1 MGVDYGKTLN
11 LPETDFPMRGNL
23 PQREPETLSRW
34 HEEQYY
40 EKLRELRK
48 GKEKF
53 ILHDGPP
60 YANGNIHLG
69 TALNKILKDI
79 VIKYKSM
86 QGFDSPYIPGW
97 DTHGLPIEQ
106 QAIKNLGINRHAIS
120 KVEFR
125 EQCKEYA
132 LKFMGIQRE
141 EFKRL
146 GVLGDWDNPY
156 LTLRPEYEAAQI
168 EVFGAMAKKGYIYKG
183 LKPVYWCA
191 DCETALAE
199 AEVEYDD
206 HVSPAIYVRFPVK
219 KGNGV
224 LQEGK
229 DVVVIWTTTPW
240 TLPANMAIC
249 LNDTFDYALVEIDGV
264 NHLMAEA
271 LVKNVMEDSNITDYK
286 VVKTIKAKELEGV
299 VCQHPFLDRESPI
312 IFGDHVTLEAG
323 TGCVHTAPGHGME
336 DYVVGQ
342 KYKIGI
348 VSPVNDRGVLTEE
361 AGIFAGHFHAKA
373 NPIIVEWLAENGYL
387 LSKADYAHSYPHC
400 WRCKKPVIY
409 RATEQWFASVE
420 GFRQEA
426 LEAIKSV
433 KWIPSWGEERISN
446 MVSGR
451 TDWCISRQRSW
462 GVPIPI
468 FYCAD
473 CGETI
478 IDEATIA
485 NVAAIFRKEG
495 SNAWFA
501 KEAAELL
508 PTGFKCHK
516 CGSTSFTK
524 ETDIMDVWFDSGSSH
539 AAVCEQR
546 PELGWPVDLYLEGSD
561 QHRGWFQSS
570 LLTSVATRGT
580 APYKSVLTH
589 GYVVDGEGR
598 KMSKSIGN
606 TILPQ
611 EVIKVNG
618 ADILRLWVASSDFK
632 SDIRVSPQILQ
643 QMAEVYRK
651 IRNTARY
658 LLANLNDFDPKKDL
672 VSFDDMTEI
681 DQWAMLK
688 LSKLV
693 KTVTKAFEDYEFHIF
708 YHSVHNFC
716 AVEMSAFY
724 LDVSKERLYV
734 LNPNDPARKSAQTA
748 TYHVL
753 STLVRLIAP
762 VLAFTAEEIWN
773 YMPGAKDE
781 FESVHFA
788 LWPEQNVAGNAA
800 LEEKWDKLLL
810 IRGEVSK
817 ALELARKEKAI
828 GKSLDAKVTV
838 YGTQEDITA
847 LKAID
852 ALREVFIVSAVEL
865 ADIKDAPQDAFKGED
880 CEIEV
885 VVGKADGEKCE
896 RCWVYSEE
904 LGKDADHPTL
914 CPRCA
919 SIVRELI

>member
-1 MGVDYGKTLN
+1 MGIDYGKTLN
-11 LPETDFPMRGNL
+11 LPETDFPMRANL
-23 PQREPETLSRW
+23 AQREPETLNRW
-34 HEEQYY
+34 HEEKYY
-40 EKLRELRK
+40 EKLREIRK
-48 GKEKF
+48 GSQKF

-69 TALNKILKDI
+69 TSLNKILKDI

-86 QGFDSPYIPGW
+86 QGFDCPYVPGW

-106 QAIKNLGINRHAIS
+106 QAIKNLGINRHEVS
-120 KVEFR
+120 KVDFR
-125 EQCKEYA
+125 ELCKKYA
-132 LKFMGIQRE
+132 LKYVDIQRE

-146 GVLGDWDNPY
+146 GVLADWDNPY
-156 LTLRPEYEAAQI
+156 LTLQPEYEAAQI

-199 AEVEYDD
+199 AEVEYAD
-206 HVSPAIYVRFPVK
+206 HVSSAIYVKFPVK
-219 KGNGV
+219 QGNSI
-224 LQEGK
+224 LREDK
-229 DVVVIWTTTPW
+229 DFVVIWTTTHW

-249 LNDTFDYALVEIDGV
+249 LNDRFEYALVEFNGA
-264 NHLMAEA
+264 NHLMATELVSSVMQEA
-271 LVKNVMEDSNITDYK
+271 GISDYK
-286 VVKTIKAKELEGV
+286 VVRTLQAKELEGII
-299 VCQHPFLDRESPI
+299 CKHPFIDRESPI

-323 TGCVHTAPGHGME
+323 TGCVHTAPGHGMD
-336 DYVVGQ
+336 DYIVGL
-342 KYKIGI
+342 KYKLGI
-348 VSPVNDRGVLTEE
+348 VSPINDRGVLTEE
-361 AGIFAGHFHAKA
+361 AGMFAGHFHTKA
-373 NPIIVEWLAENGYL
+373 NPVIIAWLEENGYL
-387 LSKADYAHSYPHC
+387 LSKAEITHSYPHC

-420 GFRQEA
+420 SFRQEA
-426 LEAIKSV
+426 LEAIKTV
-433 KWIPSWGEERISN
+433 KWIPAWGEERISN
-446 MVSGR
+446 MVSSR
-451 TDWCISRQRSW
+451 ADWCISRQRTW

-478 IDEATIA
+478 IDEVTIKHIA
-485 NVAAIFRKEG
+485 NIFRQEG

-501 KEAAELL
+501 KEAAQLL
-508 PTGFKCHK
+508 PAGYKCHK

-546 PELGWPVDLYLEGSD
+546 PELAWPADLYLEGSD

-570 LLTSVATRGT
+570 LLTAVATKGK
-580 APYKSVLTH
+580 APYKNVLTC
-589 GYVVDGEGR
+589 GMVVDAEGR

-658 LLANLNDFDPKKDL
+658 LLSNLNDFDVKTAM
-672 VSFDDMTEI
+672 VSFTDMTEI

-688 LSKLV
+688 LSHLV
-693 KTVTKAFEDYEFHIF
+693 KTVTKAFDDYEFHIF
-708 YHSVHNFC
+708 YHAVHNFC

-734 LNPNDPARKSAQTA
+734 LNPDDAARKSAQTA
-748 TYHVL
+748 TYYIL
-753 STLVRLIAP
+753 NTLVRLIAP
-762 VLAFTAEEIWN
+762 VLAFTADEIWR
-773 YMPGAKDE
+773 YMPGDRDGLD
-781 FESVHFA
+781 SVHFA
-788 LWPEQNVAGNAA
+788 LWPKEDVAENAA
-800 LEEKWDKLLL
+800 LEEKWDNLLL
-810 IRGEVSK
+810 IRSDISK
-817 ALELARKEKAI
+817 ALELARKEKII
-828 GKSLDAKVTV
+828 GKSLDAKITV
-838 YGTQEDITA
+838 YAAPKDIAA
-847 LKAID
+847 LKAMD
-852 ALREVFIVSAVEL
+852 SLREVFIVSKVEL
-865 ADIKDAPQDAFKGED
+865 ADSSNAPQNAFKGESCD
-880 CEIEV
+880 ISV
-885 VVGKADGEKCE
+885 SVMKADGEKCE
-896 RCWVYSEE
+896 RCWVYSDE
-904 LGKDADHPTL
+904 LGDDSEHPTL

-919 SIVRELI
+919 AIVRKLV